1 MLTREFW
8 ELGSRPGDYFT
19 HMLFTFRGPAIHDT
33 IRGIGATPVFLD
45 HHAGDV
51 AQLVRFSRELRPT
64 GWYSLS
70 SPLILAIENHAA
82 ETGVDPAEAF
92 ASYRGVVYAGEP
104 LGERARQVVE
114 GWGLELFVQTA
125 VGDVGAA
132 TECREH
138 DGCHFWEDTA
148 FIEVLDPDGTDP
160 VPDGA
165 RGELVSTT
173 LIDKVA
179 PLVRYRSDDLVR
191 VTRDQCACGHT
202 HGRVWP
208 LGRKGDEVVVDGRSV
223 LPAELFAPI
232 ESVPATAGL
241 FQVIRPARN
250 VDRLR
255 LRVGWTGD
263 GQRAAVARRVE
274 DAIAAAV
281 GLAPVVEL
289 VTYDALLR
297 QGPPHKI
304 PRVVKE

>member
-1 MLTREFW
+1 MAE
-8 ELGSRPGDYFT
+8 
-19 HMLFTFRGPAIHDT
+19 M
-33 IRGIGATPVFLD
+33 
-45 HHAGDV
+45 
-51 AQLVRFSRELRPT
+51 VRFSRELRPT

-70 SPLILAIENHAA
+70 GPLILAIESHAA
-82 ETGVDPAEAF
+82 QAGVDLAEAF

-104 LGERARQVVE
+104 LGARARQVVE

-132 TECREH
+132 TECRQH

-148 FIEVLDPDGTDP
+148 LVEVLEPEGSDP
-160 VPDGA
+160 VPDGE

-191 VTRDQCACGHT
+191 VTRDPCACGRT

-232 ESVPATAGL
+232 ESVAATKAGL

-255 LRVGWTGD
+255 LRVGWTGE
-263 GQRAAVARRVE
+263 GQRAAVAR
-274 DAIAAAV
+274 AIADAVADAV
-281 GLAPVVEL
+281 GVAPAVEL